1 MVEHR
6 SISVQSLSRLW
17 TDFGGTAVKRRLPQ
31 VLRRDTWL
39 LWSVMFE
46 GLVVETERVDDLVQF
61 ELFAVLTLQAGVAG
75 GQYAGLFV
83 DLLLVLL
90 IAFQQ

>member
-1 MVEHR
+1 
-6 SISVQSLSRLW
+6 
-17 TDFGGTAVKRRLPQ
+17 
-31 VLRRDTWL
+31 
-39 LWSVMFE
+39 MFE
-46 GLVVETERVDDLVQF
+46 GLVVETERIDDLVQF
-61 ELFAVLTLQAGVAG
+61 ELLAVLTLQAGVAG